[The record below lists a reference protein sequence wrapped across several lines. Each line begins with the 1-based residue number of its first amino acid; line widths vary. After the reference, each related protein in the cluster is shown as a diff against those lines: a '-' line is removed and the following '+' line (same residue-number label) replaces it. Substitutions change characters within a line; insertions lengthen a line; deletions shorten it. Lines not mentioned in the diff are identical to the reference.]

1 MTTRLDLRNLCR
13 RRLGDLAAPY
23 RWSDLQLNQWINDA
37 LAEAS
42 LAFPRQLRVQIS
54 TTSGLHTYDL
64 PEGFQ
69 AALAVVYPE
78 GVGAPRLLEHLAST
92 EYDFYELPGRYD
104 VLRSGS
110 NSQLLLSDSPLSGE
124 TIQMDY
130 LSDHAWLDDDG
141 DACTLADAL
150 LELVALFVRWA
161 SLQELASQE
170 ASDPDPGS
178 IAISLLEAHA
188 GRAEAA
194 YRSAIQRFQRAS
206 AESARVHWRMDGYD
220 PIY

>member
-13 RRLGDLAAPY
+13 RRLGDLTAPY

-42 LAFPRQLRVQIS
+42 LAFPRRLQVQIN
-54 TTSGLHTYDL
+54 TSAGVHAYDL
-64 PEGFQ
+64 PAGFQ
-69 AALAVVYPE
+69 AVLAVFYPA
-78 GVGAPRLLEHLAST
+78 GSAAPQALEHLAST

-104 VLRSGS
+104 VLQAGAC
-110 NSQLLLSDSPLSGE
+110 QVLLSDSPQDGE
-124 TIQMDY
+124 SIQVDY

-150 LELVALFVRWA
+150 LELVTLFVRWA

-170 ASDPDPGS
+170 ASDPNPGS

-188 GRAEAA
+188 GRAEAT
-194 YRSAIQRFQRAS
+194 YRQVVLRFQRAT
-206 AESARVHWRMDGYD
+206 AESARVHWQMDRYD